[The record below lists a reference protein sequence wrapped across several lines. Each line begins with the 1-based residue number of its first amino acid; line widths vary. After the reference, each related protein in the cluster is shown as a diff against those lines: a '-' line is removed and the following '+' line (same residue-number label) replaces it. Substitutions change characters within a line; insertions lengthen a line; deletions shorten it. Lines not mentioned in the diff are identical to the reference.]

1 MKAYMLFFALKH
13 PKTPLLSKTSLIL
26 IVAYI
31 VNPIDRIPDFIPFLG
46 YLDDALLNP
55 SWLGYSEKVDSQK
68 DSGGVHMKSRRETER

>member
-31 VNPIDRIPDFIPFLG
+31 VSPIDLIPDFIPFLG
-46 YLDDALLNP
+46 YLDDALLIP
-55 SWLGYSEKVDSQK
+55 LGLVIA
-68 DSGGVHMKSRRETER
+68 RRLIPKKTLEECT